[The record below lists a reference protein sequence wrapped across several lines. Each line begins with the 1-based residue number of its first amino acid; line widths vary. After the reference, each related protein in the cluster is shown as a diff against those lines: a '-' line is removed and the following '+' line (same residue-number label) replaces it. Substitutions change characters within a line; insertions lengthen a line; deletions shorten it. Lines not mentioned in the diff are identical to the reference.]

1 MRRGGA
7 TGSFLRS
14 VAVVAVIAAA
24 LAFTSQSFGGNAGT
38 AHASA
43 VTATVTLS
51 DRSFRV
57 TPPILH
63 SGTTVFVVRN
73 TGKKG
78 HAFAVAGPGVKSSHT
93 ATLRAGGSAKLTV
106 NLRSGTYMLSDPVG
120 LGAYS
125 VQYVNVVPATALTG
139 KGDSNVVGA
148 SPTTGAMCGGSYTP

>member
-1 MRRGGA
+1 
-7 TGSFLRS
+7 LRS
-14 VAVVAVIAAA
+14 AALVSAIVAA
-24 LAFTSQSFGGNAGT
+24 LAFTGQSFGGT
-38 AHASA
+38 ARTTHASA

-57 TPPILH
+57 SPAILH

-78 HAFAVAGPGVKSSHT
+78 HAFAVSGPGVKSSHT

-125 VQYVNVVPATALTG
+125 VQYVNVVPATEMTG
-139 KGDSNVVGA
+139 NGASNVVGA